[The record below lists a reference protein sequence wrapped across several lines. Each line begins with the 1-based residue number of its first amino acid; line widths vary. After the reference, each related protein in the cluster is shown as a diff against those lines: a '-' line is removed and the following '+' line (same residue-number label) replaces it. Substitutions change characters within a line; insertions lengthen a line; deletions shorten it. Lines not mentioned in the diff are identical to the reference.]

1 MNLFELLGVSLTLL
15 EMVLE
20 KAKASGAAVEVV
32 QALEAG
38 IAKLREVHG
47 TPVTKAQL
55 ESLRG

>member
-1 MNLFELLGVSLTLL
+1 MNVFELLGVSLTLL

-20 KAKASGAAVEVV
+20 KAKASGATVEVI

-38 IAKLREVHG
+38 LAKLREVHG